1 MKGIFKLYIFKLIIL
16 SLTMIFIS
24 FGVIAEY
31 NKKFS
36 KTECELIFN
45 TVKLWIKEK
54 EGFADCRIIEDSI
67 CSKNFRLVVSEINI
81 NRNLYETFCKD

>member
-1 MKGIFKLYIFKLIIL
+1 MQGIFKLYIFKLIIL
-16 SLTMIFIS
+16 SLTIIFINFS
-24 FGVIAEY
+24 AIAEY

-36 KTECELIFN
+36 KTECALIFN
-45 TVKLWIKEK
+45 SVKHWIKAKGE
-54 EGFADCRIIEDSI
+54 FADCRKIEDSI